1 MMGREG
7 GRAMFKIAIADDEP
21 FIVKLIRQ
29 LIDCEGLGVEIVG
42 DASDGV
48 AALNLVREKRPD
60 ILITDIRMPSMDGI
74 ELIEEIHK
82 NALNVRVIAIS
93 GHRRFDYAYNALKY
107 GVEDFIVK
115 PINKKE
121 LNDSIHKLLRRLD
134 GGDEIPRTLKSL
146 ERQVQRGAAR
156 LREKLI
162 DDCLAGALRA
172 RSLEEI
178 NEAYMCRF
186 EPGHFTGISVRLDF
200 PHAFLED
207 SPVASKSRDAIAEC
221 MGDFASEYVFSF
233 SARGSAL
240 CGVVNTRSEQ
250 TRQLV
255 RKIKRLF
262 EKLAMTLDFYA
273 SIPITIG
280 IGTIVSDPAEIADS
294 VRAAA
299 VSVRIKCILGAHRI
313 YYSEEHDRDNLGVQ
327 LSGAQIE
334 GLRALLDENRPE
346 QVADWLESV
355 YRKPEHYYRE
365 HPIEALA
372 LTDSVLSSLAALCRM
387 QSIAVSSDDL
397 DFGRAEIERSAS
409 LPEIVERVGALIRR
423 VMEQDRSARAQRGN
437 FPVERAKAFI
447 AEHLCEPFRLEDI
460 AESIMLSPAY
470 LSSLFKKE
478 TGENLSD
485 YIQRLRLEKAKGLLR
500 STHLTIQEIASRIG
514 YTDAKY
520 FSKLFFR
527 MTGARPQ
534 DYRKMYAW

>member
-1 MMGREG
+1 
-7 GRAMFKIAIADDEP
+7 MFRIVIADDEP

-42 DASDGV
+42 EASDGA
-48 AALNLVREKRPD
+48 AALKLVREKKPD
-60 ILITDIRMPSMDGI
+60 ILITDIRMPLMDGI
-74 ELIEEIHK
+74 ELIEEIHQD
-82 NALNVRVIAIS
+82 ALPVRIIAIS

-115 PINKKE
+115 PISKKE
-121 LNDSIHKLLRRLD
+121 LNDSIDKLLRRLK
-134 GGDEIPRTLKSL
+134 GEEAIPRELKSL

-162 DDCLAGALRA
+162 DDCLAGRVEA
-172 RSLEEI
+172 RSLEAL
-178 NEAYMCRF
+178 NEAYLCRF
-186 EPGHFTGISVRLDF
+186 EPGHFTGVSVRLDF
-200 PHAFLED
+200 PQELGED

-221 MGDFASEYVFSF
+221 MRDFASEYVFAL
-233 SARGSAL
+233 SARDSGFY
-240 CGVVNTRSEQ
+240 GVVNTRPEQ
-250 TRQLV
+250 TGQLV
-255 RKIKRLF
+255 RRIKRLF
-262 EKLAMTLDFYA
+262 EKLTMALDFYA
-273 SIPITIG
+273 NIPITIG

-313 YYSEEHDRDNLGVQ
+313 YYSEDYDRENLGVR

-334 GLRALLDENRPE
+334 ALRSLLDENRPE
-346 QVADWLESV
+346 RVAEWLESV
-355 YRKPEHYYRE
+355 YRKPESYYQD

-372 LTDSVLSSLAALCRM
+372 LTDSTLSSLAVLCRM
-387 QSIAVSSDDL
+387 QSISVAGEEL
-397 DFGRAEIERSAS
+397 EFGRIGIERCAS

-423 VMEQDRSARAQRGN
+423 IMERDRNQRIQRGS
-437 FPVERAKAFI
+437 FAVERAKAFI
-447 AEHLCEPFRLEDI
+447 AEHLVESFRLEDV
-460 AESIMLSPAY
+460 AESVTLSPAY

-485 YIQRLRLEKAKGLLR
+485 YVQRLRLERAKALLK
-500 STHLTIQEIASRIG
+500 STNLTIQEIAAGVG
-514 YTDAKY
+514 YADAKH
-520 FSKLFFR
+520 FSKLFSR

>member
-1 MMGREG
+1 
-7 GRAMFKIAIADDEP
+7 MFKIAIADDEP

-115 PINKKE
+115 PIKKKE

-162 DDCLAGALRA
+162 DDCLAGVLRA

-207 SPVASKSRDAIAEC
+207 SPW
-221 MGDFASEYVFSF
+221 
-233 SARGSAL
+233 
-240 CGVVNTRSEQ
+240 
-250 TRQLV
+250 
-255 RKIKRLF
+255 
-262 EKLAMTLDFYA
+262 
-273 SIPITIG
+273 P
-280 IGTIVSDPAEIADS
+280 P
-294 VRAAA
+294 RAATRLPSA
-299 VSVRIKCILGAHRI
+299 WETLR
-313 YYSEEHDRDNLGVQ
+313 
-327 LSGAQIE
+327 LSTCFPSRARQRALRRGQHA
-334 GLRALLDENRPE
+334 LRAD
-346 QVADWLESV
+346 QA
-355 YRKPEHYYRE
+355 
-365 HPIEALA
+365 
-372 LTDSVLSSLAALCRM
+372 
-387 QSIAVSSDDL
+387 
-397 DFGRAEIERSAS
+397 
-409 LPEIVERVGALIRR
+409 
-423 VMEQDRSARAQRGN
+423 
-437 FPVERAKAFI
+437 
-447 AEHLCEPFRLEDI
+447 
-460 AESIMLSPAY
+460 
-470 LSSLFKKE
+470 
-478 TGENLSD
+478 
-485 YIQRLRLEKAKGLLR
+485 
-500 STHLTIQEIASRIG
+500 
-514 YTDAKY
+514 
-520 FSKLFFR
+520 
-527 MTGARPQ
+527 ARPKDQ
-534 DYRKMYAW
+534 AAV